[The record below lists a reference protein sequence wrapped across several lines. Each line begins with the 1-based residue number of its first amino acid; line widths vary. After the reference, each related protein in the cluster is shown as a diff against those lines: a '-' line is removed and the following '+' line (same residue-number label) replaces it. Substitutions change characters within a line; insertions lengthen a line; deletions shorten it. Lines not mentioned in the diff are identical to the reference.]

1 MLEKLAFDNFKLTWN
16 INVMY
21 LELFPKYVKIKQF
34 FFFVDDPPL
43 GKQLGKEHFP
53 KNQEK
58 YVQLYLFGKDLA
70 PRLLSH

>member
-1 MLEKLAFDNFKLTWN
+1 MLCTWN
-16 INVMY
+16 YFQNMSK
-21 LELFPKYVKIKQF
+21 LNN
-34 FFFVDDPPL
+34 FFFVDNPPL